1 MEIKESRG
9 RTFVWVVVVLIILAY
24 LFSMLYYSSVKK
36 PGVIISIVLAII
48 LLFLEFRKLLCP
60 KIVIKADKEGITNTT
75 TIDFKTVKWKEI
87 SEVYVYKKKLLNKT
101 DIVTGNYLCFKLKE
115 NKKNKI
121 NIDFS
126 KEGNNMGTKHILI
139 SGCNKNVNQ
148 VFEEL
153 KSYYENNIK
162 K

>member
-9 RTFVWVVVVLIILAY
+9 RTFIWVVLVLLILAY

-48 LLFLEFRKLLCP
+48 LLFLEFRKLLSP
-60 KIVIKADKEGITNTT
+60 QIVIKADKEGITNTT
-75 TIDFKTVKWKEI
+75 TIDFKNVKWKEI
-87 SEVYVYKKKLLNKT
+87 SEIYVYKKKFLDKT
-101 DIVTGNYLCFKLKE
+101 DIITGNYICFKLKE

-121 NIDFS
+121 NIDFT
-126 KEGNNMGTKHILI
+126 KKHNNMGTKHILI
-139 SGCNKNVNQ
+139 SGCKKNVDQ

-153 KSYYENNIK
+153 KTYYENNIK
-162 K
+162 R

>member
-9 RTFVWVVVVLIILAY
+9 RAFVWVVVVLIILAY

-36 PGVIISIVLAII
+36 LGVIISIVLAII
-48 LLFLEFRKLLCP
+48 LLFLEFRKLLSP

-101 DIVTGNYLCFKLKE
+101 DIVTGNYLCFKLK
-115 NKKNKI
+115 
-121 NIDFS
+121 F
-126 KEGNNMGTKHILI
+126 I
-139 SGCNKNVNQ
+139 S
-148 VFEEL
+148 F
-153 KSYYENNIK
+153 IK
-162 K
+162 KSLS